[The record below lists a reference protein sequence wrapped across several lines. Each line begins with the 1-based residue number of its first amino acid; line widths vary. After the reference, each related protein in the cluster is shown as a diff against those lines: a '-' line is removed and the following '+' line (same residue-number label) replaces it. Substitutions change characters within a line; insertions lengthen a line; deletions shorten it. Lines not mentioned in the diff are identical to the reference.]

1 MRGMSAGCSRCLH
14 AAVAVVC
21 MTLCVVEGDTEG
33 AGLVS
38 RMNQM
43 ESEAGIPSEGFNGA
57 YRPIPGFA
65 MRSGATVIKQATKMQ
80 CEKKCTS
87 EKDCRSFSY
96 RMSDRTCIWSLS
108 SLSFDPDFMFAVKS
122 SNPNARSK
130 FREFDGMVYRTQG
143 WTIVGGV
150 SPARCRAMCQAHK
163 RCKAYSARGRDKLC
177 LMGPKG
183 VAYSGDFTYY
193 EKRGIPYVPFPLLPP
208 GAKFS
213 CTGPMCPKQPKAVDD
228 PTRDPVLGA
237 MEQAAKS
244 AKKTASADKAKAL
257 AVKAE
262 TAATIVAEKLK
273 TAEEIEKVKAA
284 DREKLVKMETKTRL
298 GDIAKLSEA
307 EQKLQR
313 NAADAEAQSQEERAA
328 KKAEAEKERQAK
340 ALRAEEKRTAELMK
354 RSLADGDRAQ
364 NEIMEKMA
372 AKDKD
377 FKALH
382 EKMKAC
388 HANEQAKLDEKKA
401 AAEADIAKEKEKKD
415 IIKGQEELKAK
426 EVKAKAFKETGH
438 KLSHKKILKTQKR
451 VKEASGKKVA
461 ELEQKGSVIRQE
473 ISFKE
478 ANEKDEKILEQVQ
491 LKKKR
496 EDEAAAELQGKA
508 DEAKTKANDK
518 RIAAEAATE
527 SLTKKNEKEL
537 LEVKEQA
544 DKKQARDAAKIEK
557 VTAKFQGKVQKK
569 VEIENEKAHKTIEK
583 DLKEYKVKQAPLIA
597 KKKEL
602 TDKTAA
608 RAKMHAQFY
617 KSESA
622 AQKVVQESEHKKV
635 TERGEKGKK
644 KAVAFKQKSKAEG
657 GPGIRAQ
664 KGHGAW

>member
-1 MRGMSAGCSRCLH
+1 MGSTELSMRGMSAGCSRCLH

-65 MRSGATVIKQATKMQ
+65 MRSGATAIKQATKMQ

-122 SNPNARSK
+122 SNPYARNK

-150 SPARCRAMCQAHK
+150 LPARCRAMCNATKQ
-163 RCKAYSARGRDKLC
+163 CKAYSARARDKLC

-183 VAYSGDFTYY
+183 VAYSEDFTYY

-213 CTGPMCPKQPKAVDD
+213 RTGSMCPKQPKAVDD

-244 AKKTASADKAKAL
+244 AKKTASADEAKAL

-328 KKAEAEKERQAK
+328 KKAEAEKARQAK

-382 EKMKAC
+382 EKMKAG

-426 EVKAKAFKETGH
+426 EVKAKAHKETVH

-478 ANEKDEKILEQVQ
+478 ANERCAKEKDAKNRAKDAEVRMKVVEKAAKATDKKVNEKDEKILEQVQ

-518 RIAAEAATE
+518 RIAAEAAAE

-557 VTAKFQGKVQKK
+557 VTSKLQGKVQKK
-569 VEIENEKAHKTIEK
+569 VDIENEKAHKTIEK
-583 DLKEYKVKQAPLIA
+583 D
-597 KKKEL
+597 
-602 TDKTAA
+602 
-608 RAKMHAQFY
+608 
-617 KSESA
+617 
-622 AQKVVQESEHKKV
+622 
-635 TERGEKGKK
+635 
-644 KAVAFKQKSKAEG
+644 
-657 GPGIRAQ
+657 RAQ
-664 KGHGAW
+664 NEIMEKMAAKDKDFK

>member
-33 AGLVS
+33 AGVVS

-43 ESEAGIPSEGFNGA
+43 ESEAGIPAEGFNGA

-65 MRSGATVIKQATKMQ
+65 MRAGATVIKQATKMQ
-80 CEKKCTS
+80 CENKCTS

-108 SLSFDPDFMFAVKS
+108 SLSFDPDFMFGVKS

-130 FREFDGMVYRTQG
+130 FREFDGMFYRSQG

-150 SPARCRAMCQAHK
+150 SPARCRAMCVATKQ
-163 RCKAYSARGRDKLC
+163 CKAYSARARDKLC

-183 VAYSGDFTYY
+183 VAYSEDFTYY

-213 CTGPMCPKQPKAVDD
+213 CTGSMCPKQPKAVDD

-244 AKKTASADKAKAL
+244 AKKTASADEAKAL

-382 EKMKAC
+382 EKMKAG
-388 HANEQAKLDEKKA
+388 HANEQAKLDKDFKA
-401 AAEADIAKEKEKKD
+401 LHE
-415 IIKGQEELKAK
+415 
-426 EVKAKAFKETGH
+426 
-438 KLSHKKILKTQKR
+438 
-451 VKEASGKKVA
+451 
-461 ELEQKGSVIRQE
+461 
-473 ISFKE
+473 
-478 ANEKDEKILEQVQ
+478 
-491 LKKKR
+491 
-496 EDEAAAELQGKA
+496 
-508 DEAKTKANDK
+508 
-518 RIAAEAATE
+518 
-527 SLTKKNEKEL
+527 
-537 LEVKEQA
+537 
-544 DKKQARDAAKIEK
+544 
-557 VTAKFQGKVQKK
+557 
-569 VEIENEKAHKTIEK
+569 
-583 DLKEYKVKQAPLIA
+583 
-597 KKKEL
+597 
-602 TDKTAA
+602 
-608 RAKMHAQFY
+608 
-617 KSESA
+617 
-622 AQKVVQESEHKKV
+622 
-635 TERGEKGKK
+635 
-644 KAVAFKQKSKAEG
+644 
-657 GPGIRAQ
+657 
-664 KGHGAW
+664 

>member
-1 MRGMSAGCSRCLH
+1 MGSTELSMRGMSAGCSRCLH

-43 ESEAGIPSEGFNGA
+43 ESESGIPSEGFNGA

-150 SPARCRAMCQAHK
+150 SPARCRAMCEAHK

-262 TAATIVAEKLK
+262 TAATIVAEK
-273 TAEEIEKVKAA
+273 VKAA

-313 NAADAEAQSQEERAA
+313 NAADAEAQSQEASAE

-372 AKDKD
+372 AK
-377 FKALH
+377 
-382 EKMKAC
+382 
-388 HANEQAKLDEKKA
+388 
-401 AAEADIAKEKEKKD
+401 
-415 IIKGQEELKAK
+415 
-426 EVKAKAFKETGH
+426 
-438 KLSHKKILKTQKR
+438 
-451 VKEASGKKVA
+451 
-461 ELEQKGSVIRQE
+461 
-473 ISFKE
+473 
-478 ANEKDEKILEQVQ
+478 
-491 LKKKR
+491 
-496 EDEAAAELQGKA
+496 
-508 DEAKTKANDK
+508 
-518 RIAAEAATE
+518 
-527 SLTKKNEKEL
+527 
-537 LEVKEQA
+537 
-544 DKKQARDAAKIEK
+544 
-557 VTAKFQGKVQKK
+557 
-569 VEIENEKAHKTIEK
+569 
-583 DLKEYKVKQAPLIA
+583 Y
-597 KKKEL
+597 
-602 TDKTAA
+602 
-608 RAKMHAQFY
+608 
-617 KSESA
+617 
-622 AQKVVQESEHKKV
+622 
-635 TERGEKGKK
+635 
-644 KAVAFKQKSKAEG
+644 
-657 GPGIRAQ
+657 
-664 KGHGAW
+664 